1 MDPAKEEPLRSAMDM
16 QGVMLGRHEEELSAA
31 RLAVEG
37 LTAQVTDLS
46 SRLLMLYQD
55 PSADPRRYPL
65 HEPRINNPPCYA
77 GEPTECRAFLTQCEV
92 VFSLQPQTYAG
103 DPARIAFVL
112 SLLTGRAREWG
123 TSAWEARTSCCG
135 RYELFKEEMIKIFDR
150 SVFGR
155 EASRLLTTLH
165 QGRRSVA
172 DFAIEFRTLATTCEW
187 NEPALVARFL
197 EGLNMDL
204 KEEIYARGPP
214 AQLDQLIELG
224 IRLDRCFEQRRR
236 IRGPV
241 SRPLET
247 LTPAVVS
254 SPLCSDPEPMQRG
267 GVHISAE
274 ERERRIRSRLCLYC
288 GANGHFA
295 ASCPLK
301 GQSSPVDGGVLASA
315 TVISSLPRS
324 RTTISVVIRW
334 AGITVNGLALIDS
347 GAEGS
352 FIDERWAMEQGI
364 PLLDLN
370 DTTTVFALDGRALST
385 VHRITCPL
393 SLTVSGNHR
402 ETIFFLFS
410 SPLILLLF

>member
-274 ERERRIRSRLCLYC
+274 ERERRIRSRL
-288 GANGHFA
+288 
-295 ASCPLK
+295 
-301 GQSSPVDGGVLASA
+301 SSPGPRRWERRILTTRPPGNA
-315 TVISSLPRS
+315 TFDALLPRVRCVPRLS
-324 RTTISVVIRW
+324 LVIHHRQVFLGPSPFHHGRGLTLRWILLPVFRFRQVIRLSSPW
-334 AGITVNGLALIDS
+334 WI
-347 GAEGS
+347 
-352 FIDERWAMEQGI
+352 
-364 PLLDLN
+364 
-370 DTTTVFALDGRALST
+370 VFLKLP
-385 VHRITCPL
+385 IL
-393 SLTVSGNHR
+393 SL
-402 ETIFFLFS
+402 FLS
-410 SPLILLLF
+410 YRPPVRPRKSW

>member
-1 MDPAKEEPLRSAMDM
+1 
-16 QGVMLGRHEEELSAA
+16 
-31 RLAVEG
+31 
-37 LTAQVTDLS
+37 
-46 SRLLMLYQD
+46 
-55 PSADPRRYPL
+55 
-65 HEPRINNPPCYA
+65 
-77 GEPTECRAFLTQCEV
+77 
-92 VFSLQPQTYAG
+92 
-103 DPARIAFVL
+103 
-112 SLLTGRAREWG
+112 
-123 TSAWEARTSCCG
+123 
-135 RYELFKEEMIKIFDR
+135 
-150 SVFGR
+150 
-155 EASRLLTTLH
+155 
-165 QGRRSVA
+165 
-172 DFAIEFRTLATTCEW
+172 
-187 NEPALVARFL
+187 
-197 EGLNMDL
+197 MDL

-224 IRLDRCFEQRRR
+224 IRLDRCFEQRRQV
-236 IRGPV
+236 RGPV
-241 SRPLET
+241 SRPLKT

-254 SPLCSDPEPMQRG
+254 SPLCSYPKPMQRG

-370 DTTTVFALDGRALST
+370 DTTTVFALDGR
-385 VHRITCPL
+385 H
-393 SLTVSGNHR
+393 
-402 ETIFFLFS
+402 FLPFIA
-410 SPLILLLF
+410 SPAR